1 MRYATFEV
9 DTPVGPRRRIGAV
22 TAGGHLLDLNQGYA
36 QVLADRVDRSR
47 ARILADAV
55 VPPDLSA
62 LLAGGQVSQAAV
74 AQTVEAMEP
83 VADDPTAQSAL
94 GGRLVYA
101 EDEVRLLSPLP
112 RPASLRDC
120 SAFEQ
125 HVKTATRGNVPPE
138 WYEMPVYYKGNPE
151 SVVGTGTDIVV
162 PSGVDRLDYELE
174 YAVVIGRSGSDIA
187 EKDVAAYIAG
197 YTVFNDI
204 SERRAQFK
212 EMRTGLGPAKGKDTD
227 GTNVLG
233 PYLVT
238 PDEWDPDA
246 PHAMIARV
254 AGEEWSRGSTDTIH
268 YSVAQIVSHL
278 SRRETLHVGD
288 VIGTGTVGGGCGLEL
303 RRYPQSGDLVEL
315 EVEGLGVIG
324 NRWVAQDD
332 A

>member
-9 DTPVGPRRRIGAV
+9 DTPVGPLRRVGVV
-22 TAGGHLLDLNQGYA
+22 TGGGHLLDLNQGYA
-36 QVLADRVDRSR
+36 HVLADRVDRAR
-47 ARILADAV
+47 ARVLADAV
-55 VPPDLSA
+55 VPPDLIA
-62 LLAGGQVSQAAV
+62 LLAGGPVSEAAI
-74 AQTVEAMEP
+74 AETLEALGP
-83 VADDPTAQSAL
+83 VAADPAAQSLL
-94 GGRLVYA
+94 GGRLVYSA
-101 EDEVRLLSPLP
+101 DEVRLLSPLP

-125 HVKTATRGNVPPE
+125 HVKTATRDNVPPE

-162 PSGVDRLDYELE
+162 PPGVDRLDYELE

-187 EKDVAAYIAG
+187 EEDAAGHIAG
-197 YTVFNDI
+197 YTVFNDV

-212 EMRTGLGPAKGKDTD
+212 EIRAGLGPTKGKDTD

-238 PDEWDPDA
+238 PDEWDPDK

-268 YSVAQIVSHL
+268 YSVAQIVSHM

-303 RRYPQSGDLVEL
+303 RRYPQPGDLVEL
-315 EVEGLGVIG
+315 EVEGLGVLG
-324 NRWVAQDD
+324 NRWVAQDG

>member
-9 DTPVGPRRRIGAV
+9 NTPVGPIRRIGVV
-22 TAGGHLLDLNQGYA
+22 TAAGRLLDLNQGYA
-36 QVLADRVDRSR
+36 HVLVDRVDRSR
-47 ARILADAV
+47 ARVMANVV
-55 VPPDLSA
+55 VPPDLIA
-62 LLAGGQVSQAAV
+62 LMAGGTVSEAAI
-74 AQTVEAMEP
+74 AETLEALGP
-83 VADDPTAQSAL
+83 VTDDPEAESAL
-94 GGRLVYA
+94 GGRLVYSA
-101 EDEVRLLSPLP
+101 DEVQLLSPLP

-125 HVKTATRGNVPPE
+125 HVSTASRGNVPPE
-138 WYEMPVYYKGNPE
+138 WYEMPVYYKGNPNA
-151 SVVGTGTDIVV
+151 VVGTGTDVTV
-162 PSGVDRLDYELE
+162 PTGVDRLDYELE

-187 EKDVAAYIAG
+187 EEDAVAYIAG

-204 SERRAQFK
+204 SERRAQLK
-212 EMRTGLGPAKGKDTD
+212 EMRAGLGPAKGKDAD

-238 PDEWDPDA
+238 ADEWDPDK

-268 YSVAQIVSHL
+268 YSVAQIVSHI

-303 RRYPQSGDLVEL
+303 RRYPQPGDLVEL
-315 EVEGLGVIG
+315 EVEGLGVLG
-324 NRWVAQDD
+324 NRWIAEDG